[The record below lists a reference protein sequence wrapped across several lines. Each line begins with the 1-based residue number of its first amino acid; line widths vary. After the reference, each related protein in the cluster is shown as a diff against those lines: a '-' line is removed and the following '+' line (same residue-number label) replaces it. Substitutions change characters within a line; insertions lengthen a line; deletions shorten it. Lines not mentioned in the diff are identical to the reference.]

1 MSICQFGDCMDKLVD
16 LQIFGNKIKH
26 SVINRL
32 LCEISTFTIGR
43 GLFRVFLC
51 FVFVFCLCVL
61 SLCFVFVFCLCIFNL
76 FVFLYSYFY
85 RLDKSCI
92 SDKL

>member
-1 MSICQFGDCMDKLVD
+1 MDDFVD

-43 GLFRVFLC
+43 GLFRVFFC
-51 FVFVFCLCVL
+51 FVFVFLIY
-61 SLCFVFVFCLCIFNL
+61 LCFYIHTSIALTNL
-76 FVFLYSYFY
+76 VFLINC
-85 RLDKSCI
+85 K
-92 SDKL
+92 

>member
-1 MSICQFGDCMDKLVD
+1 MDKLVD

-43 GLFRVFLC
+43 GLFRVFFC
-51 FVFVFCLCVL
+51 FFVFCFFNDMVL
-61 SLCFVFVFCLCIFNL
+61 HKVFFPIG
-76 FVFLYSYFY
+76 
-85 RLDKSCI
+85 RLPRPSIRWK
-92 SDKL
+92 

>member
-1 MSICQFGDCMDKLVD
+1 MDDFVD

-51 FVFVFCLCVL
+51 FFVSFNDMVLHKVFFP
-61 SLCFVFVFCLCIFNL
+61 IG
-76 FVFLYSYFY
+76 
-85 RLDKSCI
+85 RLPRPSIRWK
-92 SDKL
+92 